1 MCSIPGVDTERMFDR
16 IERMSRTRVRRRR
29 LAVTIAATLL
39 AVAGLQGLT
48 REAGAGVGSTAQRD
62 RSRDRTYVVR
72 PGDTVWR
79 IAERVA
85 DPGADLRPLVHGI
98 VDANRV
104 DPGNLTA
111 GQTLVIPAG

>member
-1 MCSIPGVDTERMFDR
+1 M
-16 IERMSRTRVRRRR
+16 
-29 LAVTIAATLL
+29 AVTMAVTLL

-48 REAGAGVGSTAQRD
+48 REAGAGVRSTAPGD
-62 RSRDRTYVVR
+62 RSPARTYVVR

-79 IAERVA
+79 IAGRLA
-85 DPGADLRPLVHGI
+85 IPGADLRPLVDGI

-104 DPGNLTA
+104 DPGSLMA

>member
-1 MCSIPGVDTERMFDR
+1 MTV
-16 IERMSRTRVRRRR
+16 
-29 LAVTIAATLL
+29 AVTLM

-48 REAGAGVGSTAQRD
+48 REAGAGVGSTAPRD
-62 RSRDRTYVVR
+62 GSRGRTYAVR

-79 IAERVA
+79 IAERLA
-85 DPGADLRPLVHGI
+85 DPGADLRPLVDGI

-104 DPGNLTA
+104 DPGNLMA